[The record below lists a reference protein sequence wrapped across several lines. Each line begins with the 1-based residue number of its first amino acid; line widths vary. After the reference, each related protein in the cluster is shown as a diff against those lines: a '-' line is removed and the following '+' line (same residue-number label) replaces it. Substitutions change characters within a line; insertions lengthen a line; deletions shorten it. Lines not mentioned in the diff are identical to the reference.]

1 MDGSWFIVVYGW
13 GMSGM
18 ARLYGALFTL
28 SFIWGLSF
36 LFIKLLVEPLG
47 AWGVVFGR
55 CLFGTVI
62 LLLIIAFRKELK
74 GLKGLPV
81 GMIILVSLLNNA
93 IPWYLIALSETKIT
107 SSYASLI
114 NATTPIWTLIIGF
127 LFFQTKLRL
136 FQWLGIALGFFGIMI
151 LSGVDVTNIKDQ
163 PIVGLITMVGA
174 TLCYGSSTHLTKK
187 YLSTVSITMISF
199 STLFVSTIISFIMV
213 LITDGTIL
221 TRIIEPSIFG
231 ALVGLGVFGS
241 GIAYLLYYYC
251 IQKGSPEFASLVTYL
266 APISAMIW
274 GAMIL
279 HEEIHLSMITGF
291 ILILA
296 GVYVSSKK
304 PKEKKNRMSKTA

>member
-1 MDGSWFIVVYGW
+1 
-13 GMSGM
+13 M

-28 SFIWGLSF
+28 SLIWGTSF

-62 LLLIIAFRKELK
+62 LLLIIAFRKDWKDVKELP
-74 GLKGLPV
+74 L

-127 LFFQTKLRL
+127 VIFHNKLRL
-136 FQWLGIALGFFGIMI
+136 FQWLGIALGFFGIII
-151 LSGVDVTNIKDQ
+151 LSGVDFTNFTEQ
-163 PIVGLITMVGA
+163 SVVGLITMVGA
-174 TLCYGSSTHLTKK
+174 TLCYGFSTHLTKK
-187 YLSTVSITMISF
+187 YLVNVSVTMISV
-199 STLFVSTIISFIMV
+199 STLTVSAIFSFIMV
-213 LITDGTIL
+213 LFTNTSIFTMML
-221 TRIIEPSIFG
+221 EPSIFW

-266 APISAMIW
+266 VPISAMLW
-274 GAMIL
+274 GAVIL
-279 HEEIHLSMITGF
+279 KEEIHLTMITGF
-291 ILILA
+291 IFILG

-304 PKEKKNRMSKTA
+304 PKEKNVPISKTA

>member
-1 MDGSWFIVVYGW
+1 
-13 GMSGM
+13 MSGM
-18 ARLYGALFTL
+18 ARLYGALFSL
-28 SFIWGLSF
+28 SFIWGMSF

-62 LLLIIAFRKELK
+62 LFLIIAFRKDLK
-74 GLKGLPV
+74 GLKGLPL

-93 IPWYLIALSETKIT
+93 IPWYLIALSETQIT

-136 FQWLGIALGFFGIMI
+136 LQWLGIALGFFGIII
-151 LSGVDVTNIKDQ
+151 LSGVDVTNMKDQ

-174 TLCYGSSTHLTKK
+174 TLCYGSSTHLSKK

-199 STLFVSTIISFIMV
+199 STLLFSTITSFIMV
-213 LITDGTIL
+213 LITDITMV
-221 TRIIEPSIFG
+221 TRILEPSIFG

-241 GIAYLLYYYC
+241 GIAYLLYFYC

-274 GAMIL
+274 GAVIL
-279 HEEIHLSMITGF
+279 NEEIHLSMITGF

-304 PKEKKNRMSKTA
+304 PKEKKIRISKTA

>member
-1 MDGSWFIVVYGW
+1 MV
-13 GMSGM
+13 
-18 ARLYGALFTL
+18 RLYGALFTL
-28 SFIWGLSF
+28 SLIWGTSF

-62 LLLIIAFRKELK
+62 LLLIVAFRRDWKEF
-74 GLKGLPV
+74 KGLPL

-93 IPWYLIALSETKIT
+93 IPWFLIALSETKLT

-127 LFFQTKLRL
+127 IFFHNKLRL
-136 FQWLGIALGFFGIMI
+136 FQWLGIALGFFGILI
-151 LSGVDVTNIKDQ
+151 LSGVDVTNIMDQ
-163 PIVGLITMVGA
+163 SIVGLFTMVGA
-174 TLCYGSSTHLTKK
+174 TLCYGFSTHLTKK
-187 YLSTVSITMISF
+187 YLVNVSVTMISV
-199 STLFVSTIISFIMV
+199 STLMVSSIFSFIMV
-213 LITDGTIL
+213 LFTERSIFTMML
-221 TRIIEPSIFG
+221 EPSIFW

-266 APISAMIW
+266 VPISAMIW
-274 GAMIL
+274 GAIIL
-279 HEEIHLSMITGF
+279 KEEIHLSMITGF
-291 ILILA
+291 IFILG

-304 PKEKKNRMSKTA
+304 PKEKNVPISKTA

>member
-1 MDGSWFIVVYGW
+1 
-13 GMSGM
+13 MSGM
-18 ARLYGALFTL
+18 ARLYGALFSL
-28 SFIWGLSF
+28 SFIWGMSF

-62 LLLIIAFRKELK
+62 LFLIITFRKDLK

-81 GMIILVSLLNNA
+81 GMIILVALLNNA
-93 IPWYLIALSETKIT
+93 IPWYLIALSETQIT

-136 FQWLGIALGFFGIMI
+136 FQWLGIALGFFGIII

-187 YLSTVSITMISF
+187 YLSAVSITMISF
-199 STLFVSTIISFIMV
+199 STLLVSTIISFIMV
-213 LITDGTIL
+213 LITDGTIV
-221 TRIIEPSIFG
+221 TRILEPSIFG
-231 ALVGLGVFGS
+231 ALIGLGVFGS

-274 GAMIL
+274 GAVIL
-279 HEEIHLSMITGF
+279 NEEIHLSMIAGF

-304 PKEKKNRMSKTA
+304 PNEKKIRMGKTA

>member
-1 MDGSWFIVVYGW
+1 
-13 GMSGM
+13 M

-28 SFIWGLSF
+28 SLIWGTSF

-62 LLLIIAFRKELK
+62 LLLIIAFRKDWK
-74 GLKGLPV
+74 GFKGLPL

-93 IPWYLIALSETKIT
+93 IPWFLIALSETKLT

-127 LFFQTKLRL
+127 LFFHNKLRM
-136 FQWLGIALGFFGIMI
+136 FQWLGIALGFFGIII
-151 LSGVDVTNIKDQ
+151 LSGVDVANLKDQ
-163 PIVGLITMVGA
+163 SIVGLFTMVGA
-174 TLCYGSSTHLTKK
+174 TLCYGFSTHLTKK
-187 YLSTVSITMISF
+187 YLVNVSVTMISV
-199 STLFVSTIISFIMV
+199 STLLVSSIISFIMV
-213 LITDGTIL
+213 LITDHSIFTLIL
-221 TRIIEPSIFG
+221 EPSIFG

-266 APISAMIW
+266 VPISAMIW
-274 GAMIL
+274 GAIIL
-279 HEEIHLSMITGF
+279 KEEIHLSMITGF
-291 ILILA
+291 IFILG

-304 PKEKKNRMSKTA
+304 PKEKNVPISKTA

>member
-1 MDGSWFIVVYGW
+1 MRKL
-13 GMSGM
+13 
-18 ARLYGALFTL
+18 ARLYGALLTL
-28 SFIWGLSF
+28 SLIWGTSF

-62 LLLIIAFRKELK
+62 LLLIIVFRKDWKEF
-74 GLKGLPV
+74 KGLPL

-93 IPWYLIALSETKIT
+93 IPWYLIAISETKIT

-127 LFFQTKLRL
+127 IIFQNKLRL
-136 FQWLGIALGFFGIMI
+136 FQWLGIALGFFGIII
-151 LSGVDVTNIKDQ
+151 LSDVDVTNIMDQ
-163 PIVGLITMVGA
+163 SVVGLITMVGA
-174 TLCYGSSTHLTKK
+174 TLCYGFSTHLTKK
-187 YLSTVSITMISF
+187 YLVHVSVTMISA
-199 STLFVSTIISFIMV
+199 STLTVSTIFSFIMV
-213 LITDGTIL
+213 LFTDTSIFTMML
-221 TRIIEPSIFG
+221 EPSIFG

-266 APISAMIW
+266 VPISAMIW
-274 GAMIL
+274 GAIIL
-279 HEEIHLSMITGF
+279 KEEIHLSMITGF
-291 ILILA
+291 LFILG

-304 PKEKKNRMSKTA
+304 PKEKNLPISKTA

>member
-1 MDGSWFIVVYGW
+1 
-13 GMSGM
+13 M

-28 SFIWGLSF
+28 SLIWGTSF

-62 LLLIIAFRKELK
+62 LLLIIAFRKDWK
-74 GLKGLPV
+74 GLKGLPF
-81 GMIILVSLLNNA
+81 GIIVLVSLLNNA
-93 IPWYLIALSETKIT
+93 LPWYLIALSETKIT

-127 LFFQTKLRL
+127 LFFQNKLRL
-136 FQWLGIALGFFGIMI
+136 LQWLGIALGFFGIII
-151 LSGVDVTNIKDQ
+151 LSGVDITSIKDQ
-163 PIVGLITMVGA
+163 SIVGLFTMVGA
-174 TLCYGSSTHLTKK
+174 TLCYGYSTHLTKK
-187 YLSTVSITMISF
+187 YLSTVSVTMISF
-199 STLFVSTIISFIMV
+199 STLIVSALISFIMV
-213 LITDGTIL
+213 LLTDRTIFTMIL
-221 TRIIEPSIFG
+221 EPSIFG

-266 APISAMIW
+266 VPISAMVW
-274 GAMIL
+274 GAVIL
-279 HEEIHLSMITGF
+279 KEEIHFSMITGF

-304 PKEKKNRMSKTA
+304 PKENKIQISKTA

>member
-1 MDGSWFIVVYGW
+1 
-13 GMSGM
+13 M

-28 SFIWGLSF
+28 SLIWGTSF
-36 LFIKLLVEPLG
+36 LFIKLLVGPLG

-62 LLLIIAFRKELK
+62 LLLIMAFRKDWK
-74 GLKGLPV
+74 GLKELPL

-93 IPWYLIALSETKIT
+93 MPWFLIALSETKIT

-127 LFFQTKLRL
+127 LFFRNKLRL
-136 FQWLGIALGFFGIMI
+136 FQWLGIALGFIGIII
-151 LSGVDVTNIKDQ
+151 LSGVDVTNIKNQ
-163 PIVGLITMVGA
+163 SLVGLFTMVGA
-174 TLCYGSSTHLTKK
+174 TLCYGYSTHLTKK
-187 YLSTVSITMISF
+187 YLSTVSVTMIS
-199 STLFVSTIISFIMV
+199 LSTIIVSALISLIMV
-213 LITDGTIL
+213 LITDRTIFTMIL
-221 TRIIEPSIFG
+221 EPSIFG

-266 APISAMIW
+266 VPISAMLW
-274 GAMIL
+274 GAVVL
-279 HEEIHLSMITGF
+279 NEDIHLSMITGF

-304 PKEKKNRMSKTA
+304 PKEKNIPMSKTA

>member
-1 MDGSWFIVVYGW
+1 
-13 GMSGM
+13 M

-28 SFIWGLSF
+28 SIIWGTSF

-62 LLLIIAFRKELK
+62 LLLIMAFRKDWK
-74 GLKGLPV
+74 GLKELPL

-93 IPWYLIALSETKIT
+93 MPWFLIALSETKIT

-127 LFFQTKLRL
+127 LFFRNKLRL
-136 FQWLGIALGFFGIMI
+136 FQWLGIALGFIGIII
-151 LSGVDVTNIKDQ
+151 LSGVDVTNIKNQ
-163 PIVGLITMVGA
+163 SLVGLFTMVGA
-174 TLCYGSSTHLTKK
+174 TLCYGYSTHLTKK
-187 YLSTVSITMISF
+187 YLSTVSVTMIS
-199 STLFVSTIISFIMV
+199 LSTIIVSALISLIMV
-213 LITDGTIL
+213 LITDRTIFTMIL
-221 TRIIEPSIFG
+221 EPSIFG

-266 APISAMIW
+266 VPISAMLW
-274 GAMIL
+274 GAVVL
-279 HEEIHLSMITGF
+279 NEDIHLSMITGF

-304 PKEKKNRMSKTA
+304 PKEKNIPMSKTA

>member
-1 MDGSWFIVVYGW
+1 MV
-13 GMSGM
+13 
-18 ARLYGALFTL
+18 RLYGALFTL
-28 SFIWGLSF
+28 SLIWGTSF

-62 LLLIIAFRKELK
+62 LLLIVAYRKDWK
-74 GLKGLPV
+74 GFKGLPI

-127 LFFQTKLRL
+127 IIFQNKLRL
-136 FQWLGIALGFFGIMI
+136 FQWLGIALGFFGIII
-151 LSGVDVTNIKDQ
+151 LSGVDVTNIMDQ
-163 PIVGLITMVGA
+163 SFVGLITMVGA
-174 TLCYGSSTHLTKK
+174 TLCYGFSTHLTKK
-187 YLSTVSITMISF
+187 YLVNVSVTMISV
-199 STLFVSTIISFIMV
+199 STLTVSAIFSFIMV
-213 LITDGTIL
+213 LFTDRSIFTMML
-221 TRIIEPSIFG
+221 EPSIFG

-241 GIAYLLYYYC
+241 GFAYLLYYYC

-266 APISAMIW
+266 VPISAMIW
-274 GAMIL
+274 GAIIL
-279 HEEIHLSMITGF
+279 KEEIHLSMITGF
-291 ILILA
+291 ILILG

-304 PKEKKNRMSKTA
+304 QKEKNVPISKTA

>member
-1 MDGSWFIVVYGW
+1 
-13 GMSGM
+13 M

-28 SFIWGLSF
+28 SLIWGTSF

-62 LLLIIAFRKELK
+62 LLLIIVLRKDWK
-74 GLKGLPV
+74 GLKGLPF
-81 GMIILVSLLNNA
+81 GIIVLVSLLNNA
-93 IPWYLIALSETKIT
+93 LPWYLIALSETKIT

-127 LFFQTKLRL
+127 LFFQNKLRL
-136 FQWLGIALGFFGIMI
+136 LQWLGIALGFFGIII
-151 LSGVDVTNIKDQ
+151 LSGVDITSIKDQ
-163 PIVGLITMVGA
+163 SIVGLFTMVGA
-174 TLCYGSSTHLTKK
+174 TLCYGYSTHLTKK
-187 YLSTVSITMISF
+187 YLSTVSVTMISF
-199 STLFVSTIISFIMV
+199 STLIVSALISFIMV
-213 LITDGTIL
+213 LLTDRTIFTMIL
-221 TRIIEPSIFG
+221 EPSIFG

-266 APISAMIW
+266 VPISAMVW
-274 GAMIL
+274 GAVIL
-279 HEEIHLSMITGF
+279 KEEIHFSMITGF

-304 PKEKKNRMSKTA
+304 PKENRIQISKTA